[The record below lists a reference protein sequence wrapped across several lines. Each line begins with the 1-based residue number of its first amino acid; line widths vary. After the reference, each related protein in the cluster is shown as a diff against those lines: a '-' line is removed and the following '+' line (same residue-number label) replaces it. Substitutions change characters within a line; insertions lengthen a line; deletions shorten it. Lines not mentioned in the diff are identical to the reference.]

1 MYESILKTATKDP
14 DFKFKV
20 RLTAYPPTYMTKV
33 VRETSNS
40 GTIVFMSAISYS
52 MMITAIVS
60 YLVVERISGLKHLQ
74 VISGMNLKAYW
85 VGNFAFDFIKM
96 QFTIGITMALLFGF
110 DLGYTGAWATYLA
123 LPLGIIPFSYAMSFW
138 FTVDSAAQTFTMF
151 FHFFMLGIMSTLTFG
166 LRVAPD

>member
-20 RLTAYPPTYMTKV
+20 RLTLYPPTKEV
-33 VRETSNS
+33 KIVRETTNS
-40 GTIVFMSAISYS
+40 GTIVFMTAIAYS

-85 VGNFAFDFIKM
+85 AGNFAFDFIKM
-96 QFTIGITMALLFGF
+96 
-110 DLGYTGAWATYLA
+110 
-123 LPLGIIPFSYAMSFW
+123 
-138 FTVDSAAQTFTMF
+138 
-151 FHFFMLGIMSTLTFG
+151 
-166 LRVAPD
+166 

>member
-1 MYESILKTATKDP
+1 
-14 DFKFKV
+14 
-20 RLTAYPPTYMTKV
+20 
-33 VRETSNS
+33 
-40 GTIVFMSAISYS
+40 
-52 MMITAIVS
+52 
-60 YLVVERISGLKHLQ
+60 
-74 VISGMNLKAYW
+74 
-85 VGNFAFDFIKM
+85 
-96 QFTIGITMALLFGF
+96 MALLFGF